1 MKRILAGLLCAG
13 VVLSLAG
20 CTASQPPQASS
31 DADVRI
37 ALSMSTRDQFLTTVE
52 AAALGRAEDCGVDCT
67 VWDAG
72 NDYAVQMQHVR
83 DARSQGYDALIV
95 NEVAPSLTRGILRE
109 AGDLPVVFVNRQ
121 PSMEELTAGE
131 KVYVGSDDLEP
142 GRFQAAW
149 LNDYAD
155 EKGLDSL
162 RIVYLT
168 GTEGQTSTDKR
179 RESLTQ
185 NLRVDYDFVYDST
198 AQFDRAKAKQQVE
211 TLLEVGQAFDVIVA
225 QNDEMAIGAA
235 EALES
240 AGQDLCP
247 ILGIDGTEAGCQAV
261 LDGRLAFTVHQ
272 SGGEQGR
279 AAVDAALALIQG
291 QGLETVTE
299 ATLSEDGLSLMI
311 PYAPVDADNA
321 ATYLE

>member
-1 MKRILAGLLCAG
+1 M
-13 VVLSLAG
+13 
-20 CTASQPPQASS
+20 
-31 DADVRI
+31 
-37 ALSMSTRDQFLTTVE
+37 
-52 AAALGRAEDCGVDCT
+52 
-67 VWDAG
+67 
-72 NDYAVQMQHVR
+72 
-83 DARSQGYDALIV
+83 
-95 NEVAPSLTRGILRE
+95 
-109 AGDLPVVFVNRQ
+109 
-121 PSMEELTAGE
+121 
-131 KVYVGSDDLEP
+131 
-142 GRFQAAW
+142 
-149 LNDYAD
+149 
-155 EKGLDSL
+155 
-162 RIVYLT
+162 
-168 GTEGQTSTDKR
+168 
-179 RESLTQ
+179 
-185 NLRVDYDFVYDST
+185 
-198 AQFDRAKAKQQVE
+198 
-211 TLLEVGQAFDVIVA
+211 IVA

>member
-13 VVLSLAG
+13 AVLGLAG
-20 CTASQPPQASS
+20 CAATQPPQTSS

-52 AAALGRAEDCGVDCT
+52 AAALERAEACGVDCT

-83 DARSQGYDALIV
+83 DARSQGYDAIIV
-95 NEVAPSLTRGILRE
+95 NEVAPSLTRGIVRE
-109 AGDLPVVFVNRQ
+109 ADGLPVVFVNRQ
-121 PSMEELTAGE
+121 PAMEELTAGE
-131 KVYVGSDDLEP
+131 QVYVGSDDLEP

-155 EKGLDSL
+155 AQGLDSL
-162 RIVYLT
+162 RIIYLT
-168 GTEGQTSTDKR
+168 GTEGQTSTEKR
-179 RESLTQ
+179 RESLTE

-198 AQFDRAKAKQQVE
+198 AQFDRAKARQQVE
-211 TLLEVGQAFDVIVA
+211 TLLGIGRTFDVIVA

-235 EALES
+235 EALER
-240 AGQDLCP
+240 AGRDLCP
-247 ILGIDGTEAGCQAV
+247 ILGIDGTKAGCQAV

-279 AAVDAALALIQG
+279 AAVDAALALVQG
-291 QGLETVTE
+291 QGLENVSL
-299 ATLSEDGLSLMI
+299 ATLSEDGLSLII
-311 PYAPVDADNA
+311 PYVPVDADNA
-321 ATYLE
+321 ADYLQ